1 MTATMMHC
9 PACDLTAE
17 DAAQWCERCGEALEA
32 MPPMESPGDA
42 APAPMWRSTAAH
54 LSACLQCGRPEHTA
68 DGFCVHC
75 GQRRS
80 PNSIRSAIDL
90 GPVAGCTD
98 RGPRRKR
105 NEDALAVGRFGLT
118 TVAVICDGVASATQ
132 SDDAALA
139 ATETGIRV
147 VLDELASGKPPGSAA
162 HAGLT
167 EAASAAASVGV
178 NYESNPP
185 ACTYVSAIVTATE
198 VTISWVGDS
207 RIYWWGAESI
217 GCLTV
222 DDCLAG
228 RLAAQGVSAD
238 DVRYQAKHAYALD
251 HWLGADS
258 PTLDPHIETFTPPG
272 PGLIIV
278 CSDGLS
284 RYLPQPADLAA
295 TPMGTP
301 AATAQALTQR
311 AIDAGGVDNVSVAVL
326 AYPPVEDG
334 AR

>member
-1 MTATMMHC
+1 MTATTMHC
-9 PACDLTAE
+9 PACDLPAE
-17 DAAQWCERCGEALEA
+17 DASQWCERCGEALEA
-32 MPPMESPGDA
+32 RTVETAVAP
-42 APAPMWRSTAAH
+42 PAPRWLSTAAN
-54 LSACLQCGRPEHTA
+54 LSACLQCGRPETTP

-80 PNSIRSAIDL
+80 PNSIRSALDL

-105 NEDALAVGRFGLT
+105 NEDALAIGRFGNT
-118 TVAVICDGVASATQ
+118 TVAVVCDGVASATQ

-147 VLDELASGKPPGSAA
+147 VLDELAAGKPSGSAA
-162 HAGLT
+162 HIGLA
-167 EAASAAASVGV
+167 EAAQAAAAVGV
-178 NYESNPP
+178 SYAQNPP
-185 ACTYVSAIVTATE
+185 ACTYVSAIVSPGE

-207 RIYWWGAESI
+207 RIYWWSADSI

-228 RLAAQGVSAD
+228 RLAAQGVPGD
-238 DVRYQAKHAYALD
+238 DPRYQHKHAYALD

-258 PTLDPHIETFTPPG
+258 PALDPHVETFVPPG
-272 PGLIIV
+272 PGLLVV

-284 RYLPQPADLAA
+284 RYLPQPADLAL
-295 TPMGTP
+295 TPMGDP
-301 AATAQALTQR
+301 ATTAQALVQR
-311 AIDAGGVDNVSVAVL
+311 AIDAGGVDNISVAVL

-334 AR
+334 ER

>member
-1 MTATMMHC
+1 MTATTMHC

-32 MPPMESPGDA
+32 RAVTADT
-42 APAPMWRSTAAH
+42 APAPRWLSTAAQT
-54 LSACLQCGRPEHTA
+54 SACLQCGRPEQTS

-80 PNSIRSAIDL
+80 PNSIRAALDL
-90 GPVAGCTD
+90 GPVAGSTD

-105 NEDALAVGRFGLT
+105 NEDALAVGRYGQT
-118 TVAVICDGVASATQ
+118 TVAVVCDGVASATQ

-139 ATETGIRV
+139 AVETGIRT

-162 HAGLT
+162 HAALT
-167 EAASAAASVGV
+167 EAAAAASSVGAG
-178 NYESNPP
+178 YETNPP
-185 ACTYVSAIVTATE
+185 ACTYVSAIVTPTDI
-198 VTISWVGDS
+198 TISWVGDS
-207 RIYWWGAESI
+207 RVYWWSPEAI

-228 RLAAQGVSAD
+228 RLAAQGVPAD
-238 DVRYQAKHAYALD
+238 DPRYQNKHAYALD
-251 HWLGADS
+251 HWLGHDS

-272 PGLIIV
+272 PGLIVV

-284 RYLPQPADLAA
+284 RYLPQPTDLARTPIGDPA
-295 TPMGTP
+295 T
-301 AATAQALTQR
+301 TAQALVQR
-311 AIDAGGVDNVSVAVL
+311 ALDAGGVDNVSVAVL
-326 AYPPVEDG
+326 AYPPIEDG
-334 AR
+334 ER